1 VDRWMKSD
9 LARCMRAIEDVRG
22 RAGGVGDDPKR
33 APAYAQ
39 RQRPDTAAVW
49 NGHPP
54 RFPAEEPGWGCPARG
69 AGVPGEQGVLV
80 RALAQGWPCRMRLLC
95 QGECGGAKYCA
106 MAWASPA
113 AMTCWP
119 RLLAA
124 IEPSKGSVMNSGS
137 MSAPGIW
144 LGVLK

>member
-1 VDRWMKSD
+1 M
-9 LARCMRAIEDVRG
+9 
-22 RAGGVGDDPKR
+22 GVGHDWKR
-33 APAYAQ
+33 VPTNAQ
-39 RQRPDTAAVW
+39 RQRAGHRGGLERAPFAV
-49 NGHPP
+49 
-54 RFPAEEPGWGCPARG
+54 PGGR
-69 AGVPGEQGVLV
+69 AGVGLPVGEGLLYAVSRAVLV

-95 QGECGGAKYCA
+95 QGECGEAKYCSTA
-106 MAWASPA
+106 RASPA

-124 IEPSKGSVMNSGS
+124 IEPSKGSVMYSGS